1 MYKKI
6 ALAFI
11 SVLILVPVFA
21 QDYEMKDAF
30 KLKRTT
36 DPFLFS
42 VTTLTQEDSK
52 WSLNYSGSY
61 GERVQGPFGYDGV
74 SQQVSVKGYLGK
86 QFTLYAN
93 AGIGIS
99 RSGAVSSTQ
108 QAEILHD
115 FIGGRRNMGL
125 RLGLGLGINNDFSN
139 AKSLLGRITG
149 SFDATRFK
157 ASGNLLLEHTF
168 TKNRDEVDVITNLGF
183 HYRLL
188 GRLYAGFEAVGEDL
202 EGFWDE
208 EEAEGGAKL
217 MVGPSLNMTSKNSG
231 ISFSLSG
238 GPVIYATQNQ
248 VINQEAIR
256 QLPSQAGL
264 IVRASVIFKLSG
276 S

>member
-1 MYKKI
+1 MNKKI
-6 ALAFI
+6 AALLI
-11 SVLILVPVFA
+11 SGIMCVSSFA
-21 QDYEMKDAF
+21 QDYEMNNVF
-30 KLKRTT
+30 KMKRTP

-42 VTTLTQEDSK
+42 VTTLTQEDLK

-61 GERVQGPFGYDGV
+61 GERVEGPFGYDGIC
-74 SQQVSVKGYLGK
+74 QQVSIKGYLGK

-93 AGIGIS
+93 AGIGVS
-99 RSGAVSSTQ
+99 RNGEVATTQ

-115 FIGGRRNMGL
+115 FIGGKRNMGL
-125 RLGLGLGINNDFSN
+125 RIGLGLGVNNDFSN
-139 AKSLLGRITG
+139 AKSLLGRITS
-149 SFDATRFK
+149 SFDAPRLK
-157 ASGNLLLEHTF
+157 ASGNLLFEHTF
-168 TKNRDEVDVITNLGF
+168 TKNRDDVDVITNLGF

-217 MVGPSLNMTSKNSG
+217 MVGPSLNMSSKNSG

-248 VINQEAIR
+248 VINQDAIR

-264 IVRASVIFKLSG
+264 ILRASVIFNLSG